1 MIAME
6 DDKLHPLLSGTIYAL
21 STMLAFRDPFV
32 AGHQQRVANM
42 AYEVG
47 KKLGLCEN
55 KLIGLRIAGLLHD
68 VGKACIPVE
77 ILSKPGKITKA
88 EFAVIK
94 DHSHIG
100 YEILRAIQFP
110 WPIAQ
115 IALQHHE
122 RLNGTGYPKNLTSK
136 KILPETKIIM
146 VCDVFEAMTANRAY
160 RPALQKEIA
169 FEELHKNKGTL
180 YDINAVEALLALV
193 DVKILF

>member
-1 MIAME
+1 MK
-6 DDKLHPLLSGTIYAL
+6 DNKLHPLLSGVIYAL

-32 AGHQQRVANM
+32 TGHQQRVANM

-47 KKLGLCEN
+47 KKLGLCED

-68 VGKACIPVE
+68 IGKACIPVE
-77 ILSKPGKITKA
+77 ILLKPGKITKA

-94 DHSHIG
+94 DHAQIG

-115 IALQHHE
+115 IVLQHHE
-122 RLNGTGYPKNLTSK
+122 RLNGTGYPNGLTSN
-136 KILPETKIIM
+136 KILPETKIVT

-160 RPALQKEIA
+160 RLALRKEAA
-169 FEELHKNKGTL
+169 FEELYKNKGIF
-180 YDINAVEALLALV
+180 YDIDVVETLLAL
-193 DVKILF
+193 INAETLF